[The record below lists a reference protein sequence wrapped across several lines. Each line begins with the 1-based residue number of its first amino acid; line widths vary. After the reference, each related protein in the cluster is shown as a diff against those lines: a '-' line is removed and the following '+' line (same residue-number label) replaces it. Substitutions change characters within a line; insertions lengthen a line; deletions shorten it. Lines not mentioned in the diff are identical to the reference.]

1 MKVLKSFLLISLS
14 LLTFISCGKKETN
27 SRNNTEKVIPVE
39 VILVKKSM
47 IDREV
52 ELVGNLLAW
61 KEANLA
67 AQTTARVQKIY
78 VDAGS
83 RVKEGDL
90 LFEMDDTQ
98 LAQARIQYQVAK
110 DNYDRLKPLYE
121 SGSISQSQFDQV
133 KAAFETA
140 EKTYQ
145 LLLSNT
151 QFRAPFSGVVTAK
164 KLNEGEV
171 FLLAP
176 GGVGA
181 PTIISLMQINPLK
194 LILNVSEKNL
204 KDVKPNQTVEI
215 KSDIYPDEVFKGTIS
230 RINAAINPASRTIEV
245 EVKIPNSNEK
255 LKPGMYARAKIL
267 IGKTEGIIVNRSAA
281 LKQLG
286 ATAYYGFIVKDNI
299 AKRVELTLGKEFD
312 SLVEI
317 TSGLNEGDYLVT
329 RGQGLL
335 KDGSKVEIKAK
346 AE

>member
-1 MKVLKSFLLISLS
+1 MNKAKSLLIILLS
-14 LLTFISCGKKETN
+14 ALIVVSCGKKE
-27 SRNNTEKVIPVE
+27 NNNQNKTDETIPVE
-39 VILVKKSM
+39 VTLVKKSM
-47 IDREV
+47 IDREI
-52 ELVGNLLAW
+52 ELVGNLMAW

-98 LAQARIQYQVAK
+98 LAQSKIQYQVAK

-133 KAAFETA
+133 KAAYETS
-140 EKTYQ
+140 EKAYQ
-145 LLLSNT
+145 LLLTNT

-164 KLNEGEV
+164 RLNEGEV

-181 PTIISLMQINPLK
+181 PTIVSLMQINPLK
-194 LILNVSEKNL
+194 LILNVSESNL
-204 KDVKPNQTVEI
+204 KDVKLNQTVEI
-215 KSDIYPDEVFKGTIS
+215 KSDIFPDETFRGTIN
-230 RINAAINPASRTIEV
+230 RINPAVNPSSRTFEV
-245 EVKIPNSNEK
+245 EVKIPNPNEK
-255 LKPGMYARAKIL
+255 LKPGMYVRAKIL

-286 ATAYYGFIVKDNI
+286 STAYYGFIVKDNT

-317 TSGLNEGDYLVT
+317 TSGLNEGDYVVT

-335 KDGSKVEIKAK
+335 KDGSKVEIKVK